1 MAALLTPYCVYRAWV
16 LAWSCPV
23 VFSDNAASFAALKEL
38 TEERDRL
45 VARRNELEEQH
56 TVHKERCQVDMHAF
70 IPLHAAGLQNV
81 HNITIA
87 LLIISSGELA
97 KQRGALVV
105 RKNDLDE
112 SHASGNN
119 RLSGRY

>member
-1 MAALLTPYCVYRAWV
+1 M
-16 LAWSCPV
+16 

-87 LLIISSGELA
+87 LLITSSGELA

-112 SHASGNN
+112 SHASGKNP
-119 RLSGRY
+119 LSGRH